1 MSKNYIF
8 FSHLLLFIFV
18 LSTYFVY
25 MLLLYVY
32 VNQQSVYLL
41 IAQILR
47 KREEELENELERLAK
62 EKIVNQQRMTTLK
75 KELSAQ
81 WDHINFNSL
90 IPPESMEPS
99 KVPG

>member
-1 MSKNYIF
+1 M
-8 FSHLLLFIFV
+8 
-18 LSTYFVY
+18 
-25 MLLLYVY
+25 
-32 VNQQSVYLL
+32 